1 MTDRSLPRQERL
13 RSFGAIRRLFESGES
28 GFVYPLRYVWIAEAD
43 EIPSVEV
50 LFSVPK
56 KFQKRANKRNL
67 QRRRMKEAYRLNKE
81 IFDREGNPV
90 ALDLALIYSS
100 KELTPYRVIE
110 HAVQKIMCRFR
121 HYGDSSFEITSV
133 TWKDYYCSLPLR
145 AATRRPVPNTRSK
158 RCASTVP

>member
-28 GFVYPLRYVWIAEAD
+28 YVWIAEAD

-110 HAVQKIMCRFR
+110 HAVQKIMEQIMAR
-121 HYGDSSFEITSV
+121 
-133 TWKDYYCSLPLR
+133 L
-145 AATRRPVPNTRSK
+145 
-158 RCASTVP
+158 

>member
-43 EIPSVEV
+43 GIPSVEV

-100 KELTPYRVIE
+100 K
-110 HAVQKIMCRFR
+110 
-121 HYGDSSFEITSV
+121 SSPPTGS
-133 TWKDYYCSLPLR
+133 
-145 AATRRPVPNTRSK
+145 
-158 RCASTVP
+158 

>member
-56 KFQKRANKRNL
+56 KCNL

-110 HAVQKIMCRFR
+110 HAVQKIMEQIMAR
-121 HYGDSSFEITSV
+121 
-133 TWKDYYCSLPLR
+133 L
-145 AATRRPVPNTRSK
+145 
-158 RCASTVP
+158 

>member
-81 IFDREGNPV
+81 RLVGCGKSAAVDV
-90 ALDLALIYSS
+90 ALIYST
-100 KELTPYRVIE
+100 KEIVPYKTIE
-110 HAVQKIMCRFR
+110 HALHRIFQQIVERM
-121 HYGDSSFEITSV
+121 
-133 TWKDYYCSLPLR
+133 
-145 AATRRPVPNTRSK
+145 
-158 RCASTVP
+158 

>member
-67 QRRRMKEAYRLNKE
+67 QRRRMKEAYRLNK
-81 IFDREGNPV
+81 RLLLAEGGKTAAV
-90 ALDLALIYSS
+90 DVALIYSS
-100 KELTPYRVIE
+100 KEIVPYKTVE
-110 HAVQKIMCRFR
+110 NA
-121 HYGDSSFEITSV
+121 
-133 TWKDYYCSLPLR
+133 LR
-145 AATRRPVPNTRSK
+145 RILQQIAERL
-158 RCASTVP
+158 

>member
-81 IFDREGNPV
+81 GNPV

-110 HAVQKIMCRFR
+110 HAVQKIMEQIMAR
-121 HYGDSSFEITSV
+121 
-133 TWKDYYCSLPLR
+133 L
-145 AATRRPVPNTRSK
+145 
-158 RCASTVP
+158 

>member
-56 KFQKRANKRNL
+56 KFEKPATKRNL
-67 QRRRMKEAYRLNKE
+67 QRRGKSRRTGSRPDLFIQRAHPLPGHRTCRTENHGTNYGEALGGSAR
-81 IFDREGNPV
+81 
-90 ALDLALIYSS
+90 
-100 KELTPYRVIE
+100 
-110 HAVQKIMCRFR
+110 CR
-121 HYGDSSFEITSV
+121 
-133 TWKDYYCSLPLR
+133 
-145 AATRRPVPNTRSK
+145 
-158 RCASTVP
+158 

>member
-50 LFSVPK
+50 LFSV
-56 KFQKRANKRNL
+56 QKRANKRNL

-110 HAVQKIMCRFR
+110 HAVQKIMEQIMAR
-121 HYGDSSFEITSV
+121 
-133 TWKDYYCSLPLR
+133 L
-145 AATRRPVPNTRSK
+145 
-158 RCASTVP
+158 

>member
-28 GFVYPLRYVWIAEAD
+28 GFVYPLRYVWI
-43 EIPSVEV
+43 
-50 LFSVPK
+50 SVPK

-110 HAVQKIMCRFR
+110 HAVQKIMEQIMAR
-121 HYGDSSFEITSV
+121 
-133 TWKDYYCSLPLR
+133 L
-145 AATRRPVPNTRSK
+145 
-158 RCASTVP
+158 

>member
-56 KFQKRANKRNL
+56 KFQKRATKRNL
-67 QRRRMKEAYRLNKE
+67 QRRRMKEAYRLNKGLLLA
-81 IFDREGNPV
+81 EGGKTAAV
-90 ALDLALIYSS
+90 DVALIYSS
-100 KELTPYRVIE
+100 KEIVPYKTVE
-110 HAVQKIMCRFR
+110 NA
-121 HYGDSSFEITSV
+121 
-133 TWKDYYCSLPLR
+133 LR
-145 AATRRPVPNTRSK
+145 RILQQIAERL
-158 RCASTVP
+158 

>member
-81 IFDREGNPV
+81 IFDREEIPSHWISP
-90 ALDLALIYSS
+90 DLFIQRAH
-100 KELTPYRVIE
+100 PYRVIE
-110 HAVQKIMCRFR
+110 HAVQKIMEQIMAR
-121 HYGDSSFEITSV
+121 
-133 TWKDYYCSLPLR
+133 L
-145 AATRRPVPNTRSK
+145 
-158 RCASTVP
+158 

>member
-13 RSFGAIRRLFESGES
+13 RSFGAIRRLFESGEC

-110 HAVQKIMCRFR
+110 HAVQKIMEQIMAR
-121 HYGDSSFEITSV
+121 
-133 TWKDYYCSLPLR
+133 L
-145 AATRRPVPNTRSK
+145 
-158 RCASTVP
+158 